1 LQMSRSPRQL
11 VSGLQNLLV
20 GELVSCPS
28 GPGDIDEQTTKVSH
42 MQAMLSKTEI
52 FCEVAML

>member
-1 LQMSRSPRQL
+1 MSQSPRQL